1 MMRLSYLRR
10 RVSIRHK
17 HGALRVRIASS
28 SDRSPIIAT
37 AVFMAIIGLMQVAF
51 ITTMWHQRT
60 YLYIA
65 PFVVLIFGFWLWLVR
80 TAIREKLG
88 VDEISIQNG
97 TLHWTSKALW
107 MRQEAD
113 IPLHEILEVR
123 AVTPWHARW
132 NRVEL
137 VVKGG
142 IYQMGT
148 GILRDEAEQLAHE
161 LKKVIHPVAL
171 QG

>member
-1 MMRLSYLRR
+1 MMNFSYLRR
-10 RVSIRHK
+10 RVSISHK
-17 HGALRVRIASS
+17 HGILQVRIASS
-28 SDRSPIIAT
+28 SDRGPIAAT
-37 AVFMAIIGLMQVAF
+37 AIPMAIIGLMQVAL
-51 ITTMWHQRT
+51 IKTMWHQRA
-60 YLYIA
+60 YLYVAIL
-65 PFVVLIFGFWLWLVR
+65 LIFGLWFWLVR

-107 MRQEAD
+107 LRQEAD
-113 IPLHEILEVR
+113 IPLHEISDVR

-137 VVKGG
+137 IVKGG
-142 IYQMGT
+142 TYQMGT

-161 LKKVIHPVAL
+161 LKKVIHTVAI
-171 QG
+171 QR